1 MEDLICKKCGSIND
15 YYVRKSELH
24 RTAYCKCGSY
34 IKHLPNDDYS
44 DLAMYLGKYKGCKV
58 RLIKDQNYLEWALK
72 NIDFKAK
79 YIIAIKEQIKY
90 LKAIN

>member
-1 MEDLICKKCGSIND
+1 MEIKKTFNTTIKEIESKKFNILLPICVGNRFFLDNTSPPENISK
-15 YYVRKSELH
+15 
-24 RTAYCKCGSY
+24 
-34 IKHLPNDDYS
+34 
-44 DLAMYLGKYKGCKV
+44 
-58 RLIKDQNYLEWALK
+58 YLEWALK

>member
-1 MEDLICKKCGSIND
+1 
-15 YYVRKSELH
+15 
-24 RTAYCKCGSY
+24 
-34 IKHLPNDDYS
+34 
-44 DLAMYLGKYKGCKV
+44 MYLGKYKGCKV